1 MSIKGMTDRGMEFP
15 QIGVIRK
22 GAPKGEH
29 APGKDLNYFRVVFD
43 EMEGMAQADFVA
55 QYTAQPTE
63 IQILLPFDDI
73 ERCWDAFVEAYTAG
87 GLIYRGDG
95 NRVLFWI
102 DPETGE
108 IKVKD
113 GEPITSCIG
122 ADGLAG
128 HYISQNGARQ
138 KIQAK
143 AIGRLRVIVPS
154 LKRLAYLLVVTSS
167 KWDVMHISDQLA
179 ALKHVNGG
187 RLAGIPMVL
196 RRRPKQVSIPL
207 KGKRAR
213 VTKWLLSIE
222 AEPAWVA
229 AQIEAMHR
237 AALPEGAEILQLPAG
252 QIIDIS
258 AAANGNDNGNG
269 EASNPEGAAW
279 SDETFDENIGESKAP
294 ASEEVPEPTSLGGVP
309 PTAIDDTQAEPGP
322 LPRTAKPNQ
331 KTATV
336 SNDVGP
342 KWDAFCNEFV
352 GLYPHYAAQDGKKPN
367 KFHIGALAVKLGV
380 GTVTAANLPAL
391 MGQMHKYAKENH
403 PK

>member
-22 GAPKGEH
+22 GAPKGER

-43 EMEGMAQADFVA
+43 EMEGAAQAVFVEE
-55 QYTAQPTE
+55 YTAQPTE
-63 IQILLPFDDI
+63 IRVLLPFDDI
-73 ERCWDAFVEAYTAG
+73 ERCWNAFVEAYTAG

-95 NRVLFWI
+95 ERVLFWL

-113 GEPITSCIG
+113 GDPFMSCIG

-128 HYISQNGARQ
+128 YYVTQDGARQ

-143 AIGRLRVIVPS
+143 AVGRLRVIVPS

-187 RLAGIPMVL
+187 RLAGIPMML

-229 AQIEAMHR
+229 AQIEAMQR
-237 AALPEGAEILQLPAG
+237 AALPEGAEILQLSPG
-252 QIIDIS
+252 QIIDMPS
-258 AAANGNDNGNG
+258 AASSNGSSGENDSGDGAEIG
-269 EASNPEGAAW
+269 EEN
-279 SDETFDENIGESKAP
+279 FDENISEAESKPPEIQKTPAPPAPKNKP
-294 ASEEVPEPTSLGGVP
+294 ASSYKDVKIKSLHWREIQIEI
-309 PTAIDDTQAEPGP
+309 AKA
-322 LPRTAKPNQ
+322 LPRYANKDGAPNPIHILN
-331 KTATV
+331 A
-336 SNDVGP
+336 
-342 KWDAFCNEFV
+342 
-352 GLYPHYAAQDGKKPN
+352 LAAQGTRL
-367 KFHIGALAVKLGV
+367 IGPETK
-380 GTVTAANLPAL
+380 AADLIAELRLRHQEETSEPEQK
-391 MGQMHKYAKENH
+391 G
-403 PK
+403 